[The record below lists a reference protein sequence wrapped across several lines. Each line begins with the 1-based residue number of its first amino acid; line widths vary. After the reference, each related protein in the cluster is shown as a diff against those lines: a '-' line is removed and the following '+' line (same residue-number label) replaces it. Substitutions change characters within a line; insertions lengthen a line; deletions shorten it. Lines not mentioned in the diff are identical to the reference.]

1 MTVHE
6 RCENYEN
13 FHEIQIHENF
23 ELFHEIRYKNSDEFY
38 ECNMINFHEKCIV
51 ILSTFI
57 YTTFHTVFIIL
68 MSNFII
74 VMKFTNFM
82 KLI

>member
-23 ELFHEIRYKNSDEFY
+23 EFFHEIRYKNSDEFY
-38 ECNMINFHEKCIV
+38 ECNMINFHEKFLV

-57 YTTFHTVFIIL
+57 YHFSYSVHHFDVKFHHCHEIY
-68 MSNFII
+68 
-74 VMKFTNFM
+74 
-82 KLI
+82 